1 MKKTVRNRFKEK
13 YQDFSVGYGK
23 FKILEMLHSQ
33 KELDL
38 EKSGISKH
46 YSEPTVSYPSVTAV

>member
-1 MKKTVRNRFKEK
+1 MRNRFKEK